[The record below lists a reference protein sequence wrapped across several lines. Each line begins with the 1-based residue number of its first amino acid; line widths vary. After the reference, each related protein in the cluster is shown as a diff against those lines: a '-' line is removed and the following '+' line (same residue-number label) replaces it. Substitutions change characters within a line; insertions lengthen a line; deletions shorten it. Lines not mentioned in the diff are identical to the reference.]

1 MKKSRG
7 AVSIF
12 LVIVLV
18 PCIVISSIFV
28 DASRISLSQAAAKSS
43 ADLALNTLLTNYD
56 ADLNEWYGMVAS
68 CQNIDEFYLISANYF
83 LRTISSQDV
92 SEDEIVLLADYYAA
106 ATGDDT
112 IHDLL
117 QIECQTKTSEIVSAV
132 DGANLSNPTF
142 LKTEIVEFMKYRAPI
157 EIASDIFSLFRN
169 EDGTPNDEANALLDN
184 KENEDLVE
192 KKQDYYEAEGELL
205 TAALYSYKAIRKY
218 YDKASEKGY
227 NNDKMIEYAQK
238 LNAYKEDY
246 RSIHNAVVIN
256 LMNTDGLAQYSRVT
270 LSLDKYNRTY
280 TSKDVCSGKETND
293 GVTTYTIT
301 GERINGLLEDLESE
315 IKNFNDEMTAFVD
328 SASSLMSNLPGNGDN
343 QANYV
348 QWWVQMNNAVN
359 KGNSSNHKELEK
371 AAEEMLKA
379 YSKVLAIDDCKKT
392 DTEDYSGWEDTRTN
406 LLNEV
411 KMLQGTYLTAGK
423 KDDSDDYLKA
433 VKKLEDVSRDYSS
446 YISADTLMVTV
457 SSGTKSVNKAISDI
471 HSDLDAL
478 RTDLNERIK
487 ELDTAIGGDGWV
499 GKTKSLDKLAD
510 LADKYSKAFNNWSDK
525 ADNTDTD
532 MGRSDSNAIAGKGE
546 YVVDQEAKDITR
558 ASVTELKTR
567 LVNIRS
573 QLQTLVDA
581 IDSMEYGGRDVYKI
595 ENFKDFKQKTDKEVK
610 TKEISLRNRE
620 ISDYAADTFSDLFEP
635 SGETVVT
642 LSNTTGNSHNPDIN
656 PEENNAV
663 ETPKLFVYLHKKF
676 KNTGDKVDDKK
687 QDKENSKNAKEEYEE
702 EQEEKLAEK
711 DRDWGDNI
719 SREYSAENTS
729 YSASSAISAAC
740 ELVKAITGG
749 KLSDVRDDVYVT
761 CYIMNMFSYDTYEYE
776 GMYELLKE
784 KDSDAIER
792 LKPTN
797 AVNTYNDKVKG
808 AADQKGTWLSTAVTD
823 DYNKTLTNKMI
834 NADNNAA
841 YRAEIEYILYGNTEN
856 KDNVK
861 AAYSDI
867 YALRFAL
874 NTISAFQH
882 FWSAG
887 KNQTADFIE
896 ICANAISAATN
907 YLLPKFV
914 VKAVLLPLLAAV
926 ETCMDNSRLS
936 KGMPVELYKSE
947 EDWWYSFNS
956 GTSAGGYA
964 DFFSKIK
971 GGEGS
976 GTNKGKGLFYSDY
989 LTFFVYAGLCGGDDV
1004 EQNMYKRMAEV
1015 IQTNMRKLIGDNSSY
1030 SMKKCQL
1037 YFKLE
1042 ATIRVKPLMVSLPI
1056 VSQYE
1061 SSLATETDWR
1071 TYQISVVRGYN

>member
-169 EDGTPNDEANALLDN
+169 EDGTPNEQASNLLAN

-218 YDKASEKGY
+218 YDEASEKGY

-238 LNAYKEDY
+238 LNAYKRDY
-246 RSIHNAVVIN
+246 RTIHNAVVTN

-270 LSLDKYNRTY
+270 LSLDKYNRIY
-280 TSKDVCSGKETND
+280 TSKDVCSDKETKD

-301 GERINGLLEDLESE
+301 GKRINKLLNDLDDKITKFEDE
-315 IKNFNDEMTAFVD
+315 KRAFVE

-359 KGNSSNHKELEK
+359 KGNSSNHKKLEN

-379 YSKVLAIDDCKKT
+379 YSKVLAIDDCEKT
-392 DTEDYSGWEDTRTN
+392 DTEDYSGWDTTRTK
-406 LLNEV
+406 LLNDV
-411 KMLQGTYLTAGK
+411 KELQEKYLTAGK
-423 KDDSDDYLKA
+423 KDDSDAYLKA
-433 VKKLEDVSRDYSS
+433 VKKLEDVSRNYSS

-478 RTDLNERIK
+478 RTELKERIE
-487 ELDTAIGGDGWV
+487 ELDTAIDGDGWV

-510 LADKYSKAFNNWSDK
+510 LADKYSTAFNNWSDE
-525 ADNTDTD
+525 ADNTDTE
-532 MGRSDSNAIAGKGE
+532 MGRSDRNAIAGNGE

-581 IDSMEYGGRDVYKI
+581 IDSMKYGREAVYKI
-595 ENFKDFKQKTDKEVK
+595 KNFKEFEKETDNKVK

-620 ISDYAADTFSDLFEP
+620 ISDYADTTFSHLFKP
-635 SGETVVT
+635 SSETVVT

-656 PEENNAV
+656 PKENNTV

-676 KNTGDKVDDKK
+676 EDTDDEVDDKK
-687 QDKENSKNAKEEYEE
+687 KDKEDSKNAKEEYEK
-702 EQEEKLAEK
+702 EQEEKLVEK

-719 SREYSAENTS
+719 SREYSAEDTS

-776 GMYELLKE
+776 GMYKLLDDDARKE
-784 KDSDAIER
+784 
-792 LKPTN
+792 LKPSN
-797 AVNTYNDKVKG
+797 AVKTYKEKVKG
-808 AADQKGTWLSTAVTD
+808 AADKEGTWLSTAVTD
-823 DYNKTLTNKMI
+823 SYNKTLTNKMI

-887 KNQTADFIE
+887 KNQTAAFIE
-896 ICANAISAATN
+896 VCADAISSATGG
-907 YLLPKFV
+907 LLPIPV

-926 ETCMDNSRLS
+926 ETCMDNYRLS

-956 GTSAGGYA
+956 GASAGGYTA
-964 DFFSKIK
+964 FFNKITD
-971 GGEGS
+971 GEGS
-976 GTNKGKGLFYSDY
+976 GTNKDKGLFYSDY
-989 LTFFVYAGLCGGDDV
+989 LTFFVYAGLCGGDNV

-1015 IQTNMRKLIGDNSSY
+1015 IQTNMRKLIGNNSSY

-1037 YFKLE
+1037 YFKLD

-1061 SSLATETDWR
+1061 SSLAAETDWR